1 MRRGIYFLLVLVFL
15 SNVFGLRPTL
25 AQEGKGSITGTVK
38 DASNGVLKG
47 ALVELDPTAKRAVT
61 DDQGQF
67 RLTDVAAGDYTV
79 TVSYVGL
86 ANFTTTLK
94 VNAGQ
99 TASTDAVLNVAGVT
113 NQLVVTADR
122 IVGEAESI
130 NAERTADNI
139 IQVLP
144 AEVIRSLP
152 NANMADALGRLPSV
166 TLERDEGEGK
176 YVQVRG
182 LEPRLTNT
190 LIDGMNVPSPE
201 SGVRQIKFD
210 SIPADIVGSVEI
222 NKTLQANMDG
232 DGIGGSVNLV
242 TKTATDLPT
251 VTLSG
256 MGGYMPILGGRGQ
269 VETTGTIGK
278 RFGSDKRF
286 GALIGGS
293 YDWTGRGIDDG

>member
-47 ALVELDPTAKRAVT
+47 ALVELDPTDKRAVT

-67 RLTDVAAGDYTV
+67 RFTDMAAGDYTI

-86 ANFTTTLK
+86 ANFTTSVK
-94 VNAGQ
+94 VSAGQ
-99 TASTDAVLNVAGVT
+99 AANTDAVLNVAGVT
-113 NQLVVTADR
+113 NQMVVTADR

-130 NAERTADNI
+130 NVERTADNI

-210 SIPADIVGSVEI
+210 SIPADMVESVQVS
-222 NKTLQANMDG
+222 KTLQPNMEG
-232 DGIGGSVNLV
+232 DGIGGSVNLITRV
-242 TKTATDLPT
+242 ATEQPT
-251 VTLSG
+251 ISIGSV
-256 MGGYMPILGGRGQ
+256 GGYTPIIHGRGLT
-269 VETTGTIGK
+269 EDTGSIGK
-278 RFGSDKRF
+278 
-286 GALIGGS
+286 
-293 YDWTGRGIDDG
+293 